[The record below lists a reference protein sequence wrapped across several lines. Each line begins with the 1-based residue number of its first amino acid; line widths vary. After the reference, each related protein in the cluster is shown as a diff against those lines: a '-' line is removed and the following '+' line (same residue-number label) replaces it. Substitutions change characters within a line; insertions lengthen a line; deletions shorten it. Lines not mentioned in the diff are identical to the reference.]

1 MSKSDNWAVAENLD
15 ATEGNDQAVALSKII
30 QHEDYNGFTI
40 SNDISL
46 LKLSQPLTFN
56 DYVGPIALPEAGHAT
71 SGECIVS
78 GWGALSEG
86 GSSPSVLQKVSVPIV
101 GKGLLSDYAILLAQ
115 QHSMNKINPL
125 FGDPSGISINDKGFI
140 SLYLMACELMAKST
154 SRRCLGILYHWTTNC
169 LPGDSQHCKK
179 RKSDS

>member
-1 MSKSDNWAVAENLD
+1 MNSTLVLEFIKVLGVSEMLQKKALK
-15 ATEGNDQAVALSKII
+15 GNKQTVALSKII

-56 DYVGPIALPEAGHAT
+56 DYVGPIALPEAGHAA

-86 GSSPSVLQKVSVPIV
+86 GSSPSVFQKVSVPIV
-101 GKGLLSDYAILLAQ
+101 SYD
-115 QHSMNKINPL
+115 
-125 FGDPSGISINDKGFI
+125 
-140 SLYLMACELMAKST
+140 ACA
-154 SRRCLGILYHWTTNC
+154 
-169 LPGDSQHCKK
+169 
-179 RKSDS
+179 